1 MKPAHQ
7 IIDTIVLTEKAT
19 MLSDTLNQ
27 YVFKVVPA
35 ANKLEIKRAVETLF
49 KVKVANVRTMNRI
62 GKAKRERRPNYG
74 LTSAWKK
81 AVVTLAPDNKID
93 LT

>member
-7 IIDTIVLTEKAT
+7 IVETILLTEKGT
-19 MLSDTLNQ
+19 MLTESNNQ
-27 YVFKVVPA
+27 YVFRVRPA
-35 ANKLEIKRAVETLF
+35 ANKLEIQRAVETLF
-49 KVKVANVRTMNRI
+49 NVKVATVRTLNVQ
-62 GKAKRERRPNYG
+62 GKSKRERRPNYG